1 MKEAFQFQIRK
12 KNRSSIARKS
22 TANSK
27 AIAICFYLLFL
38 FQYNAMAQTS
48 NSGTGSGVEN
58 NNKLWYLEP
67 ASDWMEAL
75 PIGNG
80 KIGAMVFGGV
90 EQEKLQLNEESVWA
104 GPPIPENR
112 IGAYKSIEKARELI
126 FQGDYAESDKL
137 VQDDVMGPRI
147 APRSYQPL
155 GDLILDFKLQGIP
168 SNYRRELDINNAIAK
183 TSFEVE
189 GVNYTREYY
198 SSAIDDAIV
207 VVLTADRRN
216 SISLELKMQRD
227 ADFEVANVGKNR
239 LKMWGQASQK
249 GKHLGVKYET
259 QMMAVP
265 KGGDIKSGNGTI
277 SISNANSVVLFIS
290 AATDYNAAAPFSPL
304 THNLSTVCATK
315 LKKAAKRSLN
325 KLKEDHIVDYQN
337 YFNRVALD
345 LGGLKESV
353 RPTNERL
360 EAVANGAD
368 DPALMALYFQYG
380 RYLLISSSR
389 PGSLPANLQGIWN
402 NHLAAPWNSDY
413 HTNINMQMNY
423 WPAEVTNLSECHEP
437 FFDFIESLVIAGQK
451 TAQEVYNSDGF
462 VVHHTTDVW
471 HWTSPIGK
479 VQYGM
484 WPMGGAWCTRH
495 FMEHYNFNG
504 DRAFLKDHAYP
515 IMKESAKFLLDWLTK
530 DPRSGKLV
538 SGPSTSPENKFY
550 TPKDPEVF
558 ANLDMGNAM
567 DQEIIWDNFTN
578 VLEAAEILKIED
590 EFVERVKEALANLS
604 LPKIGSDGRLME
616 WSQEFEEV
624 DKGHRHLSHLYGL
637 YPGNQFTENKTPYY
651 IDAINRSIEYRLSN
665 GGGHTGWS
673 RSWIINFYARLG
685 NSKKTYENIKA
696 LLAKS
701 TAKNLFDY
709 HPPFQIDGN
718 FGGTAGIAET
728 LMQSHETDESGV
740 TIIHLLPA
748 LPSEWPTGSVSG
760 LKARGGFEVDVVW
773 RNGALESVSVMS
785 KEDKTCKLQIGD
797 VIMSIEVSAGSKQT
811 ITEFK

>member
-1 MKEAFQFQIRK
+1 MKEVFQFQSSRK
-12 KNRSSIARKS
+12 YISGAKTGSTSIIQV
-22 TANSK
+22 
-27 AIAICFYLLFL
+27 IALGFCFIFF

-48 NSGTGSGVEN
+48 HYGIAGSSEN
-58 NNKLWYLEP
+58 HNKLWYLEP

-112 IGAYKSIEKARELI
+112 VGAYKSIEKARALI
-126 FQGDYAESDKL
+126 FQGDYAEANKL

-155 GDLILDFKLQGIP
+155 SDLLLNFKLQGAP
-168 SNYRRELDINNAIAK
+168 SNYRRELDINDALAK
-183 TSFEVE
+183 TSFTAE
-189 GVNYTREYY
+189 GVNYSREYF

-207 VVLTADRRN
+207 VVLTADKRN
-216 SISLELKMQRD
+216 SISLELEMKRK
-227 ADFEVANVGKNR
+227 ADFEVANIGNNR

-259 QMMAVP
+259 QVMVLP
-265 KGGDIKSGNGTI
+265 KGGDIKSENGTI
-277 SISNANSVVLFIS
+277 SINNANSVVLFIS
-290 AATDYNAAAPFSPL
+290 AATDYNAGDPFSPL
-304 THNLSTVCATK
+304 TQNLSTVCATK
-315 LKKAAKRSLN
+315 LKKAAKKSLK
-325 KLKEDHIVDYQN
+325 KLKEDHIADYQN

-345 LGGLKESV
+345 LGGIRVGE

-368 DPALMALYFQYG
+368 DPGLMALYFQYG

-402 NHLAAPWNSDY
+402 DHLAAPWNSDY

-423 WPAEVTNLSECHEP
+423 WPAEVANLSECHEP
-437 FFDFIESLVIAGQK
+437 FFDFIERLVPAGKK
-451 TAQEVYNSDGF
+451 TAEEVYNSDGF

-495 FMEHYNFNG
+495 FMEHYKFNG
-504 DRAFLKDHAYP
+504 DTEFLKERAYP
-515 IMKESAKFLLDWLTK
+515 IMRESAKFLLDWLTK
-530 DPRSGKLV
+530 DPRSGMLV

-578 VLEAAEILKIED
+578 VLEAAEILKIEG
-590 EFVERVKEALANLS
+590 EFVERVKEALAQLS

-616 WSQEFEEV
+616 WSQEFGEV

-651 IDAINRSIEYRLSN
+651 IDAINRSIEHRLSN

-673 RSWIINFYARLG
+673 RAWIINFYARLG
-685 NSKKTYENIKA
+685 NSEKAYENIKA

-718 FGGTAGIAET
+718 FGGTAGIAEM
-728 LMQSHETDESGV
+728 LMQSHETDASGT
-740 TIIHLLPA
+740 TIINLLPA
-748 LPSEWPTGSVSG
+748 LPPEWPTGSVSG
-760 LKARGGFEVDVVW
+760 LKARGGFEVDIVW
-773 RNGALESVSVMS
+773 NNGALESVSILS
-785 KEDKTCKLQIGD
+785 KEDKACKLQIGD
-797 VIMSIEVSAGSKQT
+797 SIMGVEVSAGNKQT